1 MKFGLR
7 EIVITALLMCI
18 PLVAWKLVFV
28 PNNTR
33 NADML
38 KQIEQKQAK
47 LRELNLAT
55 ATIGDLKT
63 EIHELSKAIGFFQTK
78 LPNQQ
83 EIDKILQE
91 VWRLA
96 EANNLTTKSIR
107 TKTRPTGT
115 RRFSD
120 VVEGEQPIA
129 VQLEGDFKGLYS
141 FLLALENQPRIMR
154 IQNMKIEKLKKGEEG
169 MVKANFVMSIFF
181 EANEKG

>member
-1 MKFGLR
+1 MKFGVR
-7 EIVITALLMCI
+7 EIVIIVLLMCI

-33 NADML
+33 NTEML

-63 EIHELSKAIGFFQTK
+63 EIQELSKAIGFFQTK

-91 VWRLA
+91 IWRMA
-96 EANNLTTKSIR
+96 EANDLTTKSIR
-107 TKTRPTGT
+107 TKDRPTGT
-115 RRFSD
+115 NKFSD

-154 IQNMKIEKLKKGEEG
+154 IQNMKIEKMQKGEEG
-169 MVKANFVMSIFF
+169 TVKADFVMSIFF
-181 EANEKG
+181 EVNGKG